1 MNTDIFERR
10 SNNLSNTMETQIV
23 SMLKDVIEDDKKIE
37 HDEEFEELSQDRIVF
52 QDEDNESERD
62 ETETQSNTIADQ
74 TLSHIV
80 YGRDQQNKSLTQKL
94 INTNPIR
101 EEVEDQGFERTNKKK
116 SQTQQNFNHSQFSS
130 LFIS

>member
-116 SQTQQNFNHSQFSS
+116 ET
-130 LFIS
+130 I